1 MNTKH
6 SYITPEVTTEFF
18 LVKEYLM
25 FTDGLSNAKE
35 PGVNAPERCAPAF

>member
-25 FTDGLSNAKE
+25 FTDGFSNATE
-35 PGVNAPERCAPAF
+35 PGGNAPERRAPAF

>member
-25 FTDGLSNAKE
+25 FADLSNTVD
-35 PGVNAPERCAPAF
+35 PAPERREKAF

>member
-25 FTDGLSNAKE
+25 VSSISNAQE
-35 PGVNAPERCAPAF
+35 PGGNAPERCAPAF

>member
-18 LVKEYLM
+18 LVREYLM
-25 FTDGLSNAKE
+25 FADLSNTVD
-35 PGVNAPERCAPAF
+35 PAPARQEKAF

>member
-18 LVKEYLM
+18 LVKDYMM
-25 FTDGLSNAKE
+25 FADISNAKD
-35 PGVNAPERCAPAF
+35 PAPARRAPAF

>member
-18 LVKEYLM
+18 LVQEYLM
-25 FTDGLSNAKE
+25 FTSGLSTATE
-35 PGVNAPERCAPAF
+35 PGVNAPERRAPAF

>member
-1 MNTKH
+1 MKTKH

-25 FTDGLSNAKE
+25 LPSISN
-35 PGVNAPERCAPAF
+35 PPQPVGNAPERRAPAF